1 MNHLLLLSEFLNTPW
16 AIDPERLDVL
26 AQVFVR
32 WALDQPASPVVMEA
46 VAADVSATAA
56 RRDQAQSAGGSIAVL
71 PLYGATVQRTNLQS
85 ASGGGVASLQNF
97 TRAFRAAVSD
107 PSVSGILLDIDS
119 PGGSVFGV
127 QELANEIYQAR
138 SQKPIVAIANSTAAS
153 AAYWIGS
160 SAGEFYVTPG
170 GEAGSVGVYAAH
182 RNMAKALEQQGV
194 DTTLV
199 SAGRY
204 KTEGNPFGPLS
215 DEARAHMQ
223 ARIDAHYGAF
233 TRAIAR
239 NRGTD
244 VAAVRGGMGE
254 GRTLNANDARAA
266 GLVDDIATFDQ
277 VLARMS
283 KGASRKPSRTV
294 AMHREIDI
302 LDA

>member
-32 WALDQPASPVVMEA
+32 WALDQPASPVVMGA